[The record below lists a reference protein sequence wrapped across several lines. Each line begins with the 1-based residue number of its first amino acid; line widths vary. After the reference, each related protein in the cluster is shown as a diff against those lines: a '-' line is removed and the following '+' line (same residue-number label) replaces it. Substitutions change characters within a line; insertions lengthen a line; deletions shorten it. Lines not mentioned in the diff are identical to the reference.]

1 MANIFSAINEL
12 DEVTLIN
19 LICNV
24 EIINVSNV
32 IGQYGNGVKTKVHKL
47 KNSTASFFG
56 KSKYITEVPEEITV
70 ETKTNLLTKQLIKLD
85 KQSLQKRLKNSIK
98 NRLDI
103 DENISEERLSFL
115 LVNSACNY
123 YEDID
128 ENLTQSA
135 KIDAI
140 KRRFAE
146 KIASIIQETA
156 NDSKKGME
164 LEKNLDDEI
173 NNMTH
178 DQREQLKQQLNLE
191 RLNGEA
197 VRELLKKTGGASA
210 LVLMPTLAGFGSYA
224 ALTTIMHAVFTTAL
238 GITLPFAAYTGATSL
253 LSIVA
258 GPIGWISVL
267 GIGGFV
273 LSKNSKK
280 LTYNVMSQVV
290 GLSAYSYGKDFTPKA
305 ESMPSWIPEE
315 KRKEHRIDEEKYQNE
330 KKENIELKQ
339 KLNRLFDKME
349 INNYLLEDEKNKK
362 EQLEKEREQ
371 LLRKLNDDSEFYD
384 EMLEDLSKDLK
395 KINTELEKKAAVIEK
410 HETTIEEAKC
420 SLEQKNEE
428 LTRSNEKLNK
438 KETSKSNE
446 LQKNWEGKF
455 ERIEFSKK
463 VFKEVIRGFE
473 KVEDKIKI
481 EQALSDLNNAQNP
494 RELDKERGK
503 MYNTGEYHYSFR
515 ADSPGRIFYKM
526 LKTSYKGKEK
536 ILVTKIIK
544 HNNSTYGK

>member
-128 ENLTQSA
+128 DNLTQSA

-164 LEKNLDDEI
+164 LEKNLDD
-173 NNMTH
+173 
-178 DQREQLKQQLNLE
+178 
-191 RLNGEA
+191 
-197 VRELLKKTGGASA
+197 
-210 LVLMPTLAGFGSYA
+210 
-224 ALTTIMHAVFTTAL
+224 
-238 GITLPFAAYTGATSL
+238 
-253 LSIVA
+253 
-258 GPIGWISVL
+258 
-267 GIGGFV
+267 
-273 LSKNSKK
+273 
-280 LTYNVMSQVV
+280 
-290 GLSAYSYGKDFTPKA
+290 
-305 ESMPSWIPEE
+305 
-315 KRKEHRIDEEKYQNE
+315 
-330 KKENIELKQ
+330 
-339 KLNRLFDKME
+339 
-349 INNYLLEDEKNKK
+349 
-362 EQLEKEREQ
+362 
-371 LLRKLNDDSEFYD
+371 
-384 EMLEDLSKDLK
+384 
-395 KINTELEKKAAVIEK
+395 
-410 HETTIEEAKC
+410 
-420 SLEQKNEE
+420 
-428 LTRSNEKLNK
+428 
-438 KETSKSNE
+438 
-446 LQKNWEGKF
+446 
-455 ERIEFSKK
+455 
-463 VFKEVIRGFE
+463 
-473 KVEDKIKI
+473 
-481 EQALSDLNNAQNP
+481 
-494 RELDKERGK
+494 
-503 MYNTGEYHYSFR
+503 
-515 ADSPGRIFYKM
+515 
-526 LKTSYKGKEK
+526 
-536 ILVTKIIK
+536 
-544 HNNSTYGK
+544 

>member
-438 KETSKSNE
+438 REISESKR
-446 LQKNWEGKF
+446 LQKSWESEYK
-455 ERIEFSKK
+455 RIEFSKT
-463 VFKEVIRGFE
+463 VFKGVVKEFRKDNERRNIE
-473 KVEDKIKI
+473 KSLHE
-481 EQALSDLNNAQNP
+481 LNTLQDP
-494 RELDKERGK
+494 RDQSKERGK
-503 MYNTGEYHYSFR
+503 MQNTGEHHTSFPS
-515 ADSPGRIFYKM
+515 DSDGRIFYVM
-526 LKTSYKGKEK
+526 LNTTYQGKKK
-536 ILVTKIIK
+536 IKITKITK
-544 HNNSTYGK
+544 HNNARYGK